1 MNFLDWLLEDR
12 GVFGG
17 HFNSIVLL
25 LSIGL
30 FTVLRMA
37 LSVSRKSSLR
47 LPLLLIIFG
56 VCTIF
61 LHKLFKL
68 SQLLQEG
75 NTVLLLTA
83 KTLLLI
89 ALSRLVGLLVME
101 LLLGKVLKWT
111 LSRITQDI
119 LQALLY
125 IGVVLLMLRVA
136 NVDLSS
142 LVVSSAI
149 ISAVVGLSLQDTLG
163 NLAAGLALQA
173 QRPFEIGDWIQIDGH
188 QPIGEVT
195 EINWRAT
202 KMITLDRVEVI
213 VPNGSMSKN
222 SILNYSKPTRVVR
235 RNIYVMAPYH
245 IPPRK
250 VHEIILQTLSSTPDI
265 LSDPTPSV
273 VTNRF
278 TENGLIEYW
287 VRIFTT
293 AFDRRDVVDG
303 RARDRIWY
311 ALERA
316 KLDYP
321 YPTSKIQLQNLEQLE
336 VAASRDRE
344 IENISRYLNEVHF
357 LRSLSDEELKRL
369 ASQIHKRVYSPGETI
384 IREGDKGSELFI
396 VSKGEVVVTVMDQE
410 VSRMHAGSFFGEM
423 SLLTGERRSASV
435 TAIGEAE
442 MLVIDH
448 ELFRE
453 ILKSNPSLCQEM
465 SKTLAKRQMELEQLK
480 ESWEE
485 SAELEDRSTQIL
497 SKIKD
502 FFAI

>member
-17 HFNSIVLL
+17 HFNSIILL

-30 FTVLRMA
+30 FVVLRIA
-37 LSVSRKSSLR
+37 LPFSRRASLR
-47 LPLLLIIFG
+47 FPLLLVIFG
-56 VCTIF
+56 VCTVF
-61 LHKLFKL
+61 LQKLFKA

-75 NTVLLLTA
+75 NTVLLLTS

-89 ALSRLVGLLVME
+89 ALSRLVGLVVME
-101 LLLGKVLKWT
+101 LVLGRLLKWA

-119 LQALLY
+119 LQTLLY
-125 IGVVLLMLRVA
+125 IGVVFLMLRVA

-173 QRPFEIGDWIQIDGH
+173 QRPFEIGDWIQIDGN

-202 KMITLDRVEVI
+202 KMVTLDRVEVT
-213 VPNGSMSKN
+213 VPNGFMAKN

-235 RNIYVMAPYH
+235 RNLYVMAPYH
-245 IPPRK
+245 IPPRR
-250 VHEIILQTLSSTPDI
+250 VHEIILQTLANTPDI
-265 LSDPTPSV
+265 LSDPAPSV

-278 TENGLIEYW
+278 TDNGLIEYW

-293 AFDRRDVVDG
+293 AFERRDIVDG

-336 VAASRDRE
+336 TELARDRE
-344 IENISRYLNEVHF
+344 IGHICRYLKEVPF
-357 LRSLSDEELKRL
+357 LQSLNDEELKHL
-369 ASQIHKRVYSPGETI
+369 ASHVHKRVYSPGETI

-396 VSKGEVVVTVMDQE
+396 VSRGEVMVTVRDQE

-435 TAIGEAE
+435 TAIGETE
-442 MLVIDH
+442 LLVVDH
-448 ELFRE
+448 DLFRK
-453 ILKSNPSLCQEM
+453 ILKSNPLLCEEM
-465 SKTLAKRQMELEQLK
+465 SRTLARRQMELEQLK
-480 ESWEE
+480 EAWEE
-485 SAELEDRSTQIL
+485 SSELEDRSTQIL
-497 SKIKD
+497 EKIKE